1 MPYEA
6 YGQQVA
12 NNIQTAYSDFLM
24 GMREGRA
31 MREQSLREKAFE
43 QEQKKAELQFQAFEQ
58 EKELRNLQINQ
69 AKRLLDLERV
79 TALGSS
85 GAQSQFEKLQ
95 SAAVNEDY
103 DSLRRASYMDV
114 QLEGADPE
122 ALAKFNNAQREAFR
136 IQKANALS
144 ASAGQKNRLQDI
156 NSLTEYSLTLAE
168 DPVRRGYADEARALL
183 QAGIPISQLGAEHA
197 KALQDSAKY
206 MAEKAINSNPTILAK
221 KMDLTVEMAK
231 MANDST
237 KLDLEKLDKNV
248 DSLKAIYENDQKAVA
263 SAAQSGNKDL
273 VASLKVNADASKA
286 NYLEAVLKRDQA
298 QAGIFSAKESLGMM
312 QSAIVPPE
320 DNGGYTVTYTV
331 KGMDK
336 PITRKLTQ
344 SQFSE
349 AQKLNALGEL
359 KIIDYN
365 LNMSNGR

>member
-103 DSLRRASYMDV
+103 DTLRRASYTDV

-197 KALQDSAKY
+197 QLLNEAGKYAAQKA
-206 MAEKAINSNPTILAK
+206 MASNPTYAAK
-221 KMDLTVEMAK
+221 TIDLLMEKKKQDRLQLKEVVDK
-231 MANDST
+231 
-237 KLDLEKLDKNV
+237 LEKE
-248 DSLKAIYENDQKAVA
+248 YEIKSKTAG
-263 SAAQSGNKDL
+263 SAAQSGNQKLYEQAAKDL
-273 VASLKVNADASKA
+273 EAAKAAWDEASVKLQQYDQQMYSKDEVSNMLQSSVTSQA
-286 NYLEAVLKRDQA
+286 AKQPTYMVTIQKKGDIKPRQLELTKEQYDEAVKY
-298 QAGIFSAKESLGMM
+298 
-312 QSAIVPPE
+312 
-320 DNGGYTVTYTV
+320 NGS
-331 KGMDK
+331 KWD
-336 PITRKLTQ
+336 L
-344 SQFSE
+344 
-349 AQKLNALGEL
+349 
-359 KIIDYN
+359 IDWTFK
-365 LNMSNGR
+365 SGK